1 MRVILVSNT
10 SKSKVEKTDG
20 KYKITGI
27 PITVDNA
34 TMNRIKYP
42 ADENQKGMPTMVGK
56 PMSLTHPEDKDGRNV
71 SIFSPDGID
80 FYSGGKVSQTYNKD
94 GTWYANADIDEK
106 RLRATEQ
113 GEYFANRLDEGLPI
127 GVSTGLTFT
136 SNNES
141 GEDYD
146 MVAKNMEFD
155 HLAMLHESEQPAGG
169 ETTVMRFNGEDV
181 DVVNV
186 ESLIG
191 SVGGIEQ
198 DEISESLLTKI
209 VNTTV
214 SAVKAAFVNENKSG
228 YNDTDL
234 NTNDGDS
241 IMNRE
246 EMLEALGLA
255 TNSQVTDDELK
266 TLMKS
271 KLAANASEGFSK
283 EDLTEAV
290 NAAVKPISEK
300 LEKVESELT
309 ANKEDK
315 LKGLREAVNK
325 LDLGLPEVAVNAMG
339 EADLTALVEKHGG
352 SFASGYPAAVNAR
365 TVSNASDDA
374 PKFTMPGQEA

>member
-71 SIFSPDGID
+71 SIFTPDGID

-136 SNNES
+136 ANNES

-146 MVAKNMEFD
+146 MIAKNMEFD
-155 HLAMLHESEQPAGG
+155 HLAMLHESEKPAGG
-169 ETTVMRFNGEDV
+169 DATVMRFNGEDV

-191 SVGGIEQ
+191 SVGEIEQ

-209 VNTTV
+209 VNT
-214 SAVKAAFVNENKSG
+214 VKAAFVNENKSG

-234 NTNDGDS
+234 NTNEENAMRDLIEAKLKAAGKEVNGLDEAALLDAYNSLEKPVEKEVDIAS
-241 IMNRE
+241 IV
-246 EMLEALGLA
+246 A
-255 TNSQVTDDELK
+255 D
-266 TLMKS
+266 
-271 KLAANASEGFSK
+271 
-283 EDLTEAV
+283 AV
-290 NAAVKPISEK
+290 NKAVEPLKA
-300 LEKVESELT
+300 ELA

-352 SFASGYPAAVNAR
+352 SFAEGYPTAVNAR
-365 TVSNASDDA
+365 TVNNASDDA

>member
-10 SKSKVEKTDG
+10 SKSKVEKADG

-169 ETTVMRFNGEDV
+169 ETTVMRFNGEDI

-186 ESLIG
+186 DSLIG
-191 SVGGIEQ
+191 SVGEIEQ
-198 DEISESLLTKI
+198 DEISEGLLAKI
-209 VNTTV
+209 VNT
-214 SAVKAAFVNENKSG
+214 VKAAFVNENKSG

-234 NTNDGDS
+234 NTNEDRVMRNLIEAKLKAAGKEVDGLDEAALLDAYNSLKKPAEKEKEVDIAS
-241 IMNRE
+241 IV
-246 EMLEALGLA
+246 A
-255 TNSQVTDDELK
+255 D
-266 TLMKS
+266 
-271 KLAANASEGFSK
+271 
-283 EDLTEAV
+283 AV
-290 NAAVKPISEK
+290 NKAVEPLKA
-300 LEKVESELT
+300 ELT

-352 SFASGYPAAVNAR
+352 SFASGYPTAVNAR
-365 TVSNASDDA
+365 SVSNASDDA